1 MGTLKQAK
9 AEARTLKYEPLKH
22 IQALE
27 NALVRGAGLSLDQ
40 HVPGPVS
47 PNEMAANR
55 SLENKGAIIF
65 VSDQEGKQ
73 FLSHVS
79 AKLLYLSNPH
89 HGIPK
94 DISRKYFDICSLPS
108 LYSILSDI

>member
-9 AEARTLKYEPLKH
+9 AEARTLKYEPLKY

-40 HVPGPVS
+40 HVPCPVS
-47 PNEMAANR
+47 PHEVGASG

-73 FLSHVS
+73 FLSRVF
-79 AKLLYLSNPH
+79 AK
-89 HGIPK
+89 
-94 DISRKYFDICSLPS
+94 
-108 LYSILSDI
+108 